1 VESRTLLLCDG
12 RGHAEALGQAS
23 LQRWRGRGRG
33 GETHAGR
40 LGVAE
45 GDAAHDSGGVTAS
58 GTRATHG
65 GASSRRQAA
74 GGRGADL
81 ELRLLLLVML
91 MMAAMVTHDSV

>member
-1 VESRTLLLCDG
+1 
-12 RGHAEALGQAS
+12 
-23 LQRWRGRGRG
+23 
-33 GETHAGR
+33 
-40 LGVAE
+40 
-45 GDAAHDSGGVTAS
+45 VTAS